1 MRLVLGTAQL
11 GMNYGIANKT
21 GQPDLKTAR
30 EIVKTAWE
38 GGIRCFDTAQG
49 YGDSERILGDI
60 FSDLG
65 ISKEVRVI
73 TKPDPHIDHKNR
85 DELEK
90 ALKKSLTILRLERLH
105 GLMLHRESF
114 LDLYDD
120 GLYDIM
126 RHFVEQGLVEHIGIS
141 LYSPDKALPA
151 LDKDIISMLQVPA
164 NMCDQRFY
172 KTDLFELAK
181 TKKTEIYIRSVF
193 LQGLLL
199 MSKESLPEHMKFA
212 VNVIDKVEQ
221 LCQAFNLTK
230 QELSMCYIM
239 QKYPRAFI
247 VVGAE
252 TQEQL
257 KNNIDIWKHSKPAS
271 ITAEVDRIFADLD
284 ERIINPTLWPHGKI

>member
-11 GMNYGIANKT
+11 GMNYGIANQT
-21 GQPDLKTAR
+21 GKPDMATAR
-30 EIVKTAWE
+30 NIVRTAWE

-73 TKPDPHIDHKNR
+73 TKPAPHIDHTNR
-85 DELEK
+85 DNLEK
-90 ALKKSLTILRLERLH
+90 ALKKSLKSLKLERLY
-105 GLMLHRESF
+105 GLMLHRETSLALF
-114 LDLYDD
+114 DD
-120 GLYDIM
+120 GLYDIL
-126 RHFVEQGLVEHIGIS
+126 RHFVEQGLVEHIGVS
-141 LYSPDKALPA
+141 LYSPAKAWA
-151 LDKDIISMLQVPA
+151 AIEKDIISIVQVPA

-172 KTDLFELAK
+172 KTGLFARAEA
-181 TKKTEIYIRSVF
+181 KKTEIYIRSVF

-257 KNNIDIWKHSKPAS
+257 KNNINIWKYSKPAS
-271 ITAEVDRIFADLD
+271 ITTEVDKIFSDLD
-284 ERIINPTLWPHGKI
+284 EKIINPTLWPHGKI

>member
-11 GMNYGIANKT
+11 GMNYGIANQT
-21 GQPDLKTAR
+21 GKPDMATAR
-30 EIVKTAWE
+30 NIVRTAWE
-38 GGIRCFDTAQG
+38 GGIRCFDTAQS
-49 YGDSERILGDI
+49 YGDSERILSDI

-65 ISKEVRVI
+65 ILHEVRVI
-73 TKPDPHIDHKNR
+73 TKPAPHIDYTNK
-85 DELEK
+85 DEMEK
-90 ALKKSLTILRLERLH
+90 ALNKSLATLKLGRLY
-105 GLMLHRESF
+105 GLMLHRETSLALF
-114 LDLYDD
+114 DD
-120 GLYDIM
+120 GLYDIL

-172 KTDLFELAK
+172 KTDLFELAE

-199 MSKESLPEHMKFA
+199 MGKESLPEHMKFA

-230 QELSMCYIM
+230 QELAMRYIM

-252 TQEQL
+252 TQKQL
-257 KNNIDIWKHSKPAS
+257 KNNVNIWKYSKPVS
-271 ITAEVDRIFADLD
+271 VVTEVDSIFSDLD

>member
-11 GMNYGIANKT
+11 GMNYGIANQT
-21 GQPDLKTAR
+21 GKPDMATAR
-30 EIVKTAWE
+30 NIVRTAWE
-38 GGIRCFDTAQG
+38 GGIRCFDTAQS
-49 YGDSERILGDI
+49 YGDSERILSDI

-65 ISKEVRVI
+65 ILHEVRVI
-73 TKPDPHIDHKNR
+73 TKPAPHIDYTNK
-85 DELEK
+85 DEMEK
-90 ALKKSLTILRLERLH
+90 ALNKSLATLKLGRLY
-105 GLMLHRESF
+105 GLMLHRETSLALF
-114 LDLYDD
+114 DD
-120 GLYDIM
+120 GLYDIL

-199 MSKESLPEHMKFA
+199 MGKESLPEHMKFA

-230 QELSMCYIM
+230 QELAMRYIM

-252 TQEQL
+252 TQEQV
-257 KNNIDIWKHSKPAS
+257 KNNICIWKYSNLTS
-271 ITAEVDRIFADLD
+271 ITTEADRIFSDLD
-284 ERIINPTLWPHGKI
+284 EKIINPTLWPNGKI

>member
-1 MRLVLGTAQL
+1 MDSMRLVLGTAQL
-11 GMNYGIANKT
+11 GMNYGIANQT
-21 GQPDLKTAR
+21 GKPDMATAR
-30 EIVKTAWE
+30 NIVRTAWE

-73 TKPDPHIDHKNR
+73 TKPAPHIDHKNR

-212 VNVIDKVEQ
+212 ANVIDKVEQ

-230 QELSMCYIM
+230 QELAMRYIM

-252 TQEQL
+252 TQEQV
-257 KNNIDIWKHSKPAS
+257 KNNICIWKYSNLTS
-271 ITAEVDRIFADLD
+271 ITTEADRIFSDLD
-284 ERIINPTLWPHGKI
+284 EKIINPTLWPH

>member
-1 MRLVLGTAQL
+1 VENMRLVLGTAQL

-212 VNVIDKVEQ
+212 ANVIDKVEQ

-230 QELSMCYIM
+230 QELAMRYIM

-252 TQEQL
+252 TQEQV
-257 KNNIDIWKHSKPAS
+257 KNNICIWKYSKPVS
-271 ITAEVDRIFADLD
+271 VVTEVDNIFSDLD
-284 ERIINPTLWPHGKI
+284 ERIINPTLWPH